1 MSTEERDESQP
12 RPKKVIP
19 SIRRE
24 NTDQEGERRPYNQG
38 YNKPEGSYERRPYRS
53 YGENNRPSYGDRPSR
68 PRSYDNNREGGYGNN
83 REGGYGNSRPSYGN
97 NREGGYGNNR
107 PSYGNNREGGY
118 NSGRSSYVNN
128 RPSYGNG
135 GGQYNRPSR
144 PNYDGPAKAYSASP
158 SGEGMSADGMKKRRP
173 RVGDTRV
180 DYNDSR
186 SSGGDGYAPRRSY
199 GNDNSYGGNRQGGGG
214 YGNNRRPSYNNNRRP
229 GGGGGFQ
236 RSQGYNVRPK
246 QIKYKEVLADPNE
259 PIRLN
264 KFLSNAGVCSRRE
277 ADEFIQKGAVKV
289 NDVVVTELGTKIT
302 RQDVVTFNEKP
313 VQIESKVYIVL
324 NKQKN

>member
-1 MSTEERDESQP
+1 MN
-12 RPKKVIP
+12 V
-19 SIRRE
+19 
-24 NTDQEGERRPYNQG
+24 
-38 YNKPEGSYERRPYRS
+38 
-53 YGENNRPSYGDRPSR
+53 DRIGLMEKITVLHTGIVR
-68 PRSYDNNREGGYGNN
+68 AVRVLTIITVKAGMATTVRGV
-83 REGGYGNSRPSYGN
+83 YGNSRPSYGN

-118 NSGRSSYVNN
+118 NSGRSSYGNN

-199 GNDNSYGGNRQGGGG
+199 GNDTLMAVIVNGGGG
-214 YGNNRRPSYNNNRRP
+214 YG
-229 GGGGGFQ
+229 
-236 RSQGYNVRPK
+236 K
-246 QIKYKEVLADPNE
+246 
-259 PIRLN
+259 
-264 KFLSNAGVCSRRE
+264 
-277 ADEFIQKGAVKV
+277 
-289 NDVVVTELGTKIT
+289 
-302 RQDVVTFNEKP
+302 
-313 VQIESKVYIVL
+313 
-324 NKQKN
+324 

>member
-1 MSTEERDESQP
+1 MNVDRIGLMEKIT
-12 RPKKVIP
+12 VLHTGMF
-19 SIRRE
+19 RRS
-24 NTDQEGERRPYNQG
+24 
-38 YNKPEGSYERRPYRS
+38 K
-53 YGENNRPSYGDRPSR
+53 
-68 PRSYDNNREGGYGNN
+68 
-83 REGGYGNSRPSYGN
+83 RPSYGN

-118 NSGRSSYVNN
+118 NSGRSSYGNN

-246 QIKYKEVLADPNE
+246 Q
-259 PIRLN
+259 
-264 KFLSNAGVCSRRE
+264 
-277 ADEFIQKGAVKV
+277 
-289 NDVVVTELGTKIT
+289 
-302 RQDVVTFNEKP
+302 
-313 VQIESKVYIVL
+313 SK
-324 NKQKN
+324 